1 METASATM
9 RTRPDLLVES
19 PKFALASSPV
29 TDYRLLFDWQTK
41 KLEAK
46 TPFPLVAHHRRRP
59 YRRVHLRK
67 RKLDADGLADEEL

>member
-1 METASATM
+1 
-9 RTRPDLLVES
+9 
-19 PKFALASSPV
+19 
-29 TDYRLLFDWQTK
+29 LLFDWQTK

-59 YRRVHLRK
+59 HRRVHLRK